1 MTKVIFNYWHPLQC
15 IHNITF
21 DIVKILAAL
30 FVFQAGNQ
38 FINNIIFVVKVFQFM
53 AETILILIVFLFVVA
68 SAV

>member
-1 MTKVIFNYWHPLQC
+1 
-15 IHNITF
+15 
-21 DIVKILAAL
+21 VKILAAL